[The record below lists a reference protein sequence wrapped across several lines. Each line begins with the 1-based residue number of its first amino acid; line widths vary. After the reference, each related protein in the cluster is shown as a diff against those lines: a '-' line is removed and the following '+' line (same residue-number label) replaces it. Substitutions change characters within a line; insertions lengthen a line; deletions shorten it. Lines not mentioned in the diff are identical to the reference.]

1 MDADSLSAA
10 RQKLRQQSLFPSSLI
25 KIESKNPTD
34 KRKHAG
40 LVFSG
45 LISRIKTADVVM
57 VTRLLSTLISA
68 GFPLVKALEAVGDQT
83 GSPALHRV
91 LSRVKD
97 SIEEGN
103 SFAHALS
110 LHPGV
115 FSSVY
120 MNMVAAG
127 ESSGTLEIVLE
138 RLADFAEKRQETQK
152 KIWASLAYPIIM
164 AIIGFLVLIILMT
177 YIVPNIVGIFSDM
190 NQALPLPTLILI
202 TTSNFF
208 IDFWWAVLLFP
219 VLILLG
225 VYGIRTTAKGVIAMD
240 RFILCLPIAGSL
252 VGKLTAARFSR
263 TLASL
268 LENGVPMLTALNI
281 TRNVAGNK
289 VISNLIDDA
298 AKEVEKGG
306 ELSRSLAK
314 TKYFP
319 GLVCQMI
326 QVGEKSGKLEKM
338 LEKAADLYEKDVHS
352 AVTAATALIEPLIIL
367 FMGVVVGVIIMAVCL
382 PIVEINQLMV

>member
-1 MDADSLSAA
+1 M
-10 RQKLRQQSLFPSSLI
+10 
-25 KIESKNPTD
+25 
-34 KRKHAG
+34 
-40 LVFSG
+40 FSG
-45 LISRIKTADVVM
+45 LISRIKTSDVVM

-68 GFPLVKALEAVGDQT
+68 GFPLVEAVEAVGGQT

-120 MNMVAAG
+120 INMVAAG

-152 KIWASLAYPIIM
+152 KIWASLSYPIIM
-164 AIIGFLVLIILMT
+164 AVIGFLVLIILMT
-177 YIVPNIVGIFSDM
+177 YIVPDIVGIFSDM
-190 NQALPLPTLILI
+190 NQALPMPTLVLI
-202 TTSNFF
+202 TISDVF
-208 IDFWWAVLLFP
+208 INFWWAILLFP
-219 VLILLG
+219 VFIILL
-225 VYGIRTTAKGVIAMD
+225 VCWIKTTAKGALATDQI
-240 RFILCLPIAGSL
+240 ILCLPIAGSL
-252 VGKLTAARFSR
+252 VRKLTAARFSR

-289 VISNLIDDA
+289 VISNLIKNA
-298 AKEVEKGG
+298 AEDVEKGG
-306 ELSRSLAK
+306 ELSLSLAK

-319 GLVCQMI
+319 GLVSQMI
-326 QVGEKSGKLEKM
+326 QVGEKSGTIEKM
-338 LEKAADLYEKDVHS
+338 LEKAADLYEKDVHAS
-352 AVTAATALIEPLIIL
+352 VTAATALIEPLIIL
-367 FMGVVVGVIIMAVCL
+367 FMGLVVGVIIMAVCL
-382 PIVEINQLMV
+382 PIVEINQLVV